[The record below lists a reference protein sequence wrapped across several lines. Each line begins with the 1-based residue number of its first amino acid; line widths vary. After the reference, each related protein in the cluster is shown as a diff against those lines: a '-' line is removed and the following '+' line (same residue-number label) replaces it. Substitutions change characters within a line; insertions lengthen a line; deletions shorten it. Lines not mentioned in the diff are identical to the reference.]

1 MNFLDFINKKNTL
14 DANKSKFFESYKASD
29 TDKVIKLI
37 DKIIRKH
44 VSANILMIKSPDET
58 IIDGQRY
65 LTYTWGA
72 WTGEATSIKKFTILL
87 LNYKISETS
96 GNVYSVS
103 FMNGQDWWNAQVGKK
118 AKTPLTIYS
127 MGTSIIYMLPLIYK
141 VLNTGDFNVNKSDI
155 ERYSNQIFK
164 EALTYKWHFNALTY
178 DIYENLSDENISDM
192 YRVSQMIDEAVD
204 KDVKSF
210 RADLKQKVNNAYND
224 WKSDK
229 TKEKREIRRQ
239 LEQEYQTLLN
249 AIRGGATTMEDIKVA
264 LKRNLNIEIDIPES
278 VKEAEKKVETYKD
291 PKQQFKEMA
300 VYVNGVIKGIQP
312 GVILCGAPG
321 IGKTYKVMQHLKAA
335 GKRLGQNLEVF
346 KGKASMRELY
356 KSMYE
361 YQNAGDIILIDD
373 ADSLVG
379 KNAPEDCINLLKAA
393 LDSTSDDEG
402 RYVTY
407 KIAGR
412 LTDDDGTPIPKAF
425 HYRGGIIVITN
436 YTIDK
441 LDKAF
446 RGRVFTQT
454 LRFSNEQVLG
464 LIKELVPTMDSAHLS
479 MKSKMKAFDYIAN
492 LVAAKAK
499 IDISIRMFVT
509 CSKLYEN
516 QVSMGDVTDDDVKS
530 MIKEQLENQALG

>member
-14 DANKSKFFESYKASD
+14 DTNKSKFFESYKASD

-72 WTGEATSIKKFTILL
+72 WTGEATSIKKFTMLL
-87 LNYKISETS
+87 LNYKMSETS

-103 FMNGQDWWNAQVGKK
+103 FMNGQEWWNAQVGKK

-141 VLNTGDFNVNKSDI
+141 VLNTGDFNVDKSDI

-239 LEQEYQTLLN
+239 LEQEYQALLN

>member
-72 WTGEATSIKKFTILL
+72 WTGEATSIKKFTMLL

-118 AKTPLTIYS
+118 TKTPLTIYS

-239 LEQEYQTLLN
+239 LEQEYQALLN

-407 KIAGR
+407 KVAGR

>member
-1 MNFLDFINKKNTL
+1 
-14 DANKSKFFESYKASD
+14 
-29 TDKVIKLI
+29 
-37 DKIIRKH
+37 
-44 VSANILMIKSPDET
+44 
-58 IIDGQRY
+58 
-65 LTYTWGA
+65 
-72 WTGEATSIKKFTILL
+72 
-87 LNYKISETS
+87 
-96 GNVYSVS
+96 
-103 FMNGQDWWNAQVGKK
+103 
-118 AKTPLTIYS
+118 
-127 MGTSIIYMLPLIYK
+127 
-141 VLNTGDFNVNKSDI
+141 
-155 ERYSNQIFK
+155 
-164 EALTYKWHFNALTY
+164 
-178 DIYENLSDENISDM
+178 M

-204 KDVKSF
+204 RDVKSF

-239 LEQEYQTLLN
+239 LEQEYQALLN

>member
-72 WTGEATSIKKFTILL
+72 WTGDATSIKKFTMLL
-87 LNYKISETS
+87 LNYKMSETS

-103 FMNGQDWWNAQVGKK
+103 FMNGQEWWNAQVGKK

-204 KDVKSF
+204 KDVKLC

>member
-72 WTGEATSIKKFTILL
+72 WTGEATSIKKFTMLL
-87 LNYKISETS
+87 LNYKMSETS

-103 FMNGQDWWNAQVGKK
+103 FMNGQEWWNAQVGKK

-141 VLNTGDFNVNKSDI
+141 VLNTGDFNVDKSDI

-192 YRVSQMIDEAVD
+192 YRVSPMIDEAVD

-239 LEQEYQTLLN
+239 LEQEYQALLN

>member
-72 WTGEATSIKKFTILL
+72 WTGEATSIKKFTMLL
-87 LNYKISETS
+87 LNYKMSETS

-103 FMNGQDWWNAQVGKK
+103 FMNGQEWWNAQVGKK

-141 VLNTGDFNVNKSDI
+141 VLNTGDFNVDKSDI
-155 ERYSNQIFK
+155 EKYSNQIFK

-407 KIAGR
+407 KVAGR

>member
-72 WTGEATSIKKFTILL
+72 WTGEATSIKKFTMLL
-87 LNYKISETS
+87 LNYKMSETS

-103 FMNGQDWWNAQVGKK
+103 FMNGQEWWNAQVGKK
-118 AKTPLTIYS
+118 AKTPLTVYS

-141 VLNTGDFNVNKSDI
+141 VLNTGDFNVDKSDI

-178 DIYENLSDENISDM
+178 DIYENLSDKNISDM

>member
-44 VSANILMIKSPDET
+44 VSVNILMIKSPDET

-72 WTGEATSIKKFTILL
+72 WTGEATSIKKFTMLL
-87 LNYKISETS
+87 LNYKMSETS

-103 FMNGQDWWNAQVGKK
+103 FMNGQEWWNAQVGKK

-141 VLNTGDFNVNKSDI
+141 VLNTGDFNVDKSDI

-192 YRVSQMIDEAVD
+192 YRVSKMIDEAVD

-210 RADLKQKVNNAYND
+210 RDDLKQKVNNAYND

-229 TKEKREIRRQ
+229 TKEKREVRRQ
-239 LEQEYQTLLN
+239 LEQEYQALLN
-249 AIRGGATTMEDIKVA
+249 AIRGGATTIEDIKVA

-454 LRFSNEQVLG
+454 LRFSNGQVLG

>member
-72 WTGEATSIKKFTILL
+72 WTGEATSIKKFTMLL
-87 LNYKISETS
+87 LNYKMSETS

-103 FMNGQDWWNAQVGKK
+103 FMNGQEWWNAQVGKK

-141 VLNTGDFNVNKSDI
+141 VLNTGDFNVDKSDI

-204 KDVKSF
+204 KDVKLF
-210 RADLKQKVNNAYND
+210 RADLKQKVNNAYNN

-407 KIAGR
+407 KVAGR

>member
-72 WTGEATSIKKFTILL
+72 WTGEATSIKKFTMLL
-87 LNYKISETS
+87 LNYKMSETS

-103 FMNGQDWWNAQVGKK
+103 FMNGQEWWNAQVGKK

-141 VLNTGDFNVNKSDI
+141 VLNTGDFNVDKSDI

-204 KDVKSF
+204 KDVKLF

-291 PKQQFKEMA
+291 PKQQVKEMA

>member
-72 WTGEATSIKKFTILL
+72 WTGEATSIKKFTMLL
-87 LNYKISETS
+87 LNYKMSETS

-103 FMNGQDWWNAQVGKK
+103 FMNGQEWWNAQVGKK

-141 VLNTGDFNVNKSDI
+141 VLNTGDFNVDKSDI

-178 DIYENLSDENISDM
+178 DIYVNLSDENISDM

-239 LEQEYQTLLN
+239 LEQEYQALLN

-264 LKRNLNIEIDIPES
+264 LKRNLNVEIDIPES

-361 YQNAGDIILIDD
+361 YQNTGDIILIDD

>member
-72 WTGEATSIKKFTILL
+72 WTGEATSIKKFTMLL

-103 FMNGQDWWNAQVGKK
+103 FMNGQEWWNAQVGKK

-321 IGKTYKVMQHLKAA
+321 IGKTYKVMQHLNAA

>member
-72 WTGEATSIKKFTILL
+72 WTGEATSIKKFTMLL

-141 VLNTGDFNVNKSDI
+141 VLNTGDFNVDKSDI

-239 LEQEYQTLLN
+239 LEQEYQALLN

>member
-14 DANKSKFFESYKASD
+14 DANKSKFFESYKALD

-72 WTGEATSIKKFTILL
+72 WTGEATSIKKFTMLL
-87 LNYKISETS
+87 LNYKMSETS

-103 FMNGQDWWNAQVGKK
+103 FMNGQEWWNAQVGKK

-239 LEQEYQTLLN
+239 LEQEYQALLN

>member
-37 DKIIRKH
+37 DKIIRKQ

-72 WTGEATSIKKFTILL
+72 WTGEATSIKKFTMLL
-87 LNYKISETS
+87 LNYKMSETS

-103 FMNGQDWWNAQVGKK
+103 FMNGQEWWNAQVGKK

-141 VLNTGDFNVNKSDI
+141 VLNTGDFNVDKSDI

>member
-72 WTGEATSIKKFTILL
+72 WTGEATSIKKFTMLL

-103 FMNGQDWWNAQVGKK
+103 FMNGQEWWNAQVGKK

-141 VLNTGDFNVNKSDI
+141 VLNTGDFNVDKSDI

>member
-72 WTGEATSIKKFTILL
+72 WTGEATSIKKFTMLL
-87 LNYKISETS
+87 LNYKMSETS

-103 FMNGQDWWNAQVGKK
+103 FMNGQEWWNAQVGKK

-141 VLNTGDFNVNKSDI
+141 VLNTGDFNVDKSDI

-178 DIYENLSDENISDM
+178 DIYENLSDKNISDM

>member
-72 WTGEATSIKKFTILL
+72 WTGEATSIKKFTMLL

-103 FMNGQDWWNAQVGKK
+103 FMNGQEWWNAQVGKR

-141 VLNTGDFNVNKSDI
+141 VLNTGDFNVDKSDI

-239 LEQEYQTLLN
+239 LEQEYQALLN

>member
-72 WTGEATSIKKFTILL
+72 WTGEATSIKKFTMLL
-87 LNYKISETS
+87 LNYKMSETS

-103 FMNGQDWWNAQVGKK
+103 FMNGQEWWNAQVGKK

-141 VLNTGDFNVNKSDI
+141 VLNTGDFNVDKSDI

-393 LDSTSDDEG
+393 LDSTSEHEG

>member
-72 WTGEATSIKKFTILL
+72 WTGEATSIKKFTMLL
-87 LNYKISETS
+87 LNYKMSETS

-103 FMNGQDWWNAQVGKK
+103 FMNGQEWWNAQVGKK

-141 VLNTGDFNVNKSDI
+141 VLNTGDFNVDKSDI

-239 LEQEYQTLLN
+239 LEQEYQALLN

-464 LIKELVPTMDSAHLS
+464 LIKELVPTMDSVHLS

-516 QVSMGDVTDDDVKS
+516 QVSMADVTDDDVKS

>member
-72 WTGEATSIKKFTILL
+72 WTGEATSIKKFTMLL
-87 LNYKISETS
+87 LNYKMSETS

-103 FMNGQDWWNAQVGKK
+103 FMNGQEWWNAQVGKK

-141 VLNTGDFNVNKSDI
+141 VLNTGDFNVDKSDI

-239 LEQEYQTLLN
+239 LEQEYQALLN

>member
-72 WTGEATSIKKFTILL
+72 WTGEATSIKKFTMLL
-87 LNYKISETS
+87 LNYKMSETS

-103 FMNGQDWWNAQVGKK
+103 FMNGQEWWNAQVGKK

-141 VLNTGDFNVNKSDI
+141 VLNTGDFNVDKSDI

-192 YRVSQMIDEAVD
+192 YRVNQMIDEAVD

-407 KIAGR
+407 KVAGR

>member
-72 WTGEATSIKKFTILL
+72 WTGDATSIKKFTMLL
-87 LNYKISETS
+87 LNYKMSETS

-103 FMNGQDWWNAQVGKK
+103 FMNGQEWWNAQVGKK

-192 YRVSQMIDEAVD
+192 YRVGQMIDEAVD
-204 KDVKSF
+204 KDVKLF
-210 RADLKQKVNNAYND
+210 RANLKQKVNNAYND

>member
-72 WTGEATSIKKFTILL
+72 WTGEATSIKKFTMLL

-103 FMNGQDWWNAQVGKK
+103 FMNGQEWWNAQAGKK

-204 KDVKSF
+204 KDVKLF

-249 AIRGGATTMEDIKVA
+249 VIRGGATTMEDIKVA

>member
-72 WTGEATSIKKFTILL
+72 WTGEATSIKKFTMLL
-87 LNYKISETS
+87 LNYKMSETS

-103 FMNGQDWWNAQVGKK
+103 FMNGQEWWNAQVGKK

-204 KDVKSF
+204 KDVKLF

-239 LEQEYQTLLN
+239 LEQEYQALLN
-249 AIRGGATTMEDIKVA
+249 AIRGGATTMGDIKVA

>member
-72 WTGEATSIKKFTILL
+72 WTGEATSIKKFTMLL
-87 LNYKISETS
+87 LNYKMSETS

-103 FMNGQDWWNAQVGKK
+103 FMNGQEWWNAQVGKK
-118 AKTPLTIYS
+118 TKTPLTIYS

-141 VLNTGDFNVNKSDI
+141 VLNTGDFNVDKSDI

-264 LKRNLNIEIDIPES
+264 LKRNLNIEIDISES

>member
-72 WTGEATSIKKFTILL
+72 WTGEATSIKKFTMLL
-87 LNYKISETS
+87 LNYKMSETS

-103 FMNGQDWWNAQVGKK
+103 FMNGQEWWNAQVGKK

-141 VLNTGDFNVNKSDI
+141 VLNTGDFNVDKSDI

-239 LEQEYQTLLN
+239 LEQEYQALLN

-454 LRFSNEQVLG
+454 LRFSNEQVLS

>member
-14 DANKSKFFESYKASD
+14 DVNKSKFFESYKASD

-72 WTGEATSIKKFTILL
+72 WTGEATSIKKFTMLL
-87 LNYKISETS
+87 LNYKMSETS

-103 FMNGQDWWNAQVGKK
+103 FMNGQEWWNAQVGKK

-204 KDVKSF
+204 KDVKLF

-425 HYRGGIIVITN
+425 HYIGGIIVITN

>member
-72 WTGEATSIKKFTILL
+72 WTGEATSIKKFTMLL
-87 LNYKISETS
+87 LNYKMSETS

-103 FMNGQDWWNAQVGKK
+103 FMNGQEWWNAQVGKK

-141 VLNTGDFNVNKSDI
+141 VLNTGDFNVDKSDI

-204 KDVKSF
+204 KDVKLF
-210 RADLKQKVNNAYND
+210 RADLKQKINNAYND

-239 LEQEYQTLLN
+239 LEQEYQALLN

-407 KIAGR
+407 KVAGR

>member
-72 WTGEATSIKKFTILL
+72 WTGEATSIKKFTMLL
-87 LNYKISETS
+87 LNYKMSETS

-103 FMNGQDWWNAQVGKK
+103 FMNGQEWWNAQVGKK
-118 AKTPLTIYS
+118 TKTPLTIYS

-141 VLNTGDFNVNKSDI
+141 VLNTGDFNVDKSDI

-239 LEQEYQTLLN
+239 LEQEYQALLN

>member
-72 WTGEATSIKKFTILL
+72 WTGEATSIKKFTMLL
-87 LNYKISETS
+87 LNYKMSETS

-141 VLNTGDFNVNKSDI
+141 VLNTGDFNVDKSDI

>member
-72 WTGEATSIKKFTILL
+72 WTGEATSIKKFTMLL
-87 LNYKISETS
+87 LNYKMSETS

-103 FMNGQDWWNAQVGKK
+103 FMNGQEWWNAQVGKK

-141 VLNTGDFNVNKSDI
+141 VLNTGDFNVDKSDI

-229 TKEKREIRRQ
+229 TKEKRKIRRQ

-454 LRFSNEQVLG
+454 LRFSNGQVLG

>member
-72 WTGEATSIKKFTILL
+72 WTGEATSIKKFTMLL
-87 LNYKISETS
+87 LNYKMSETS

-103 FMNGQDWWNAQVGKK
+103 FMNGQEWWNAQVGKK

-141 VLNTGDFNVNKSDI
+141 VLNTGDFNVDKSDI

>member
-72 WTGEATSIKKFTILL
+72 WTGEATSIKKFTMLL
-87 LNYKISETS
+87 LNYKMSETS

-103 FMNGQDWWNAQVGKK
+103 FMNGQEWWNAQVGKK

-264 LKRNLNIEIDIPES
+264 LKRNLNIEIDISES

>member
-72 WTGEATSIKKFTILL
+72 WTGEATSIKKFTMLL
-87 LNYKISETS
+87 LNYKMSETS

-103 FMNGQDWWNAQVGKK
+103 FMNGQEWWNAQVGKK

-516 QVSMGDVTDDDVKS
+516 QISMGDVTDDDVKS

>member
-72 WTGEATSIKKFTILL
+72 WTGEATSIKKFTMLL
-87 LNYKISETS
+87 LNYKMSETS

-141 VLNTGDFNVNKSDI
+141 VLNTGDFNVDKSDI
-155 ERYSNQIFK
+155 EKYSNQIFK

-204 KDVKSF
+204 KDVKLF

>member
-72 WTGEATSIKKFTILL
+72 WTGEATSIKKFTMLL
-87 LNYKISETS
+87 LNYKMSETS

-103 FMNGQDWWNAQVGKK
+103 FMNGQEWWNAQVGKK

-141 VLNTGDFNVNKSDI
+141 VLNTGDFNVDKSDI

-204 KDVKSF
+204 KDVKLF

-407 KIAGR
+407 KVAGR

>member
-72 WTGEATSIKKFTILL
+72 WTGEATSIKKFTMLL
-87 LNYKISETS
+87 LNYKMSETS

-103 FMNGQDWWNAQVGKK
+103 FMNGQEWWNAQVGKK
-118 AKTPLTIYS
+118 SKTPLTIYS

-141 VLNTGDFNVNKSDI
+141 VLNTGDFNVDKSDI

-407 KIAGR
+407 KVAGR

>member
-72 WTGEATSIKKFTILL
+72 WTGEATSIKKFTMLL
-87 LNYKISETS
+87 LNYKMSETS

-103 FMNGQDWWNAQVGKK
+103 FMNGQEWWNAQVGKK

-141 VLNTGDFNVNKSDI
+141 VLNTGDFNVDKSDI

-192 YRVSQMIDEAVD
+192 YRVCQMIDEAVD